1 LTAEIADVQ
10 SSPHFLSLPEPA
22 VETRPTHAFPVL
34 ADVEAG
40 AICWKNFAAFEAI
53 MPTDEFRDLLASY
66 LVDVELHLEQIARS
80 RARQDFSTVVI
91 EARCIAIQAAAFG
104 AMRVKAAAE
113 RLERACESGALQVTY
128 KLISELARTCED
140 AGRQLHNWLHSPM
153 RSM

>member
-1 LTAEIADVQ
+1 MTAKIADLQ
-10 SSPHFLSLPEPA
+10 SNPHFPSLPEPA
-22 VETRPTHAFPVL
+22 METGPAPGFLVL

-40 AICWKNFAAFEAI
+40 AICWKNFTAFEAI

-104 AMRVKAAAE
+104 ALRVKAAAE
-113 RLERACESGALQVTY
+113 RLERACDSGAFQVTY

-140 AGRQLHNWLHSPM
+140 AGKQLHSWLHSPM
-153 RSM
+153 RSI